1 MSEPQYVEDGETI
14 DIPPAA
20 GVAGYVRVFQA
31 VLELPR
37 VQRVEVVPG
46 KLAYVR
52 FVKEGEQKPIEVDL
66 ETVLP
71 YGIIRNRPVI
81 ELVMDEHMIAA
92 VALGQMFAQVYM
104 DGMFPIALVSGM
116 NTLLY
121 AWYAT
126 TSGVV
131 QPTGSVHGLP
141 VLLDRH
147 LGEETLVMCAGNVPK
162 APMVDTTCSYKTT
175 ILWRPKT

>member
-1 MSEPQYVEDGETI
+1 MAEPQYIEDGESI

-31 VLELPR
+31 ILELPR

-46 KLAYVR
+46 KIEYMRLVR
-52 FVKEGEQKPIEVDL
+52 DGEHKPIEVDL

-81 ELVMDEHMIAA
+81 ELVMDERMSAA

-104 DGMFPIALVSGM
+104 DGLFPIALVSGVS
-116 NTLLY
+116 TLLY
-121 AWYAT
+121 MWYAT
-126 TSGVV
+126 TTGAV

-147 LGEETLVMCAGNVPK
+147 LGEEALVMCAGNAPK
-162 APMVDTTCSYKTT
+162 APMVDTACSYKTT

>member
-1 MSEPQYVEDGETI
+1 MAEPQYIEDGETI
-14 DIPPAA
+14 EIPPAA

-31 VLELPR
+31 ILELPR

-46 KLAYVR
+46 KIEYVR
-52 FVKEGEQKPIEVDL
+52 FVKDGERRPIEVDL

-81 ELVMDEHMIAA
+81 ELVMDELMSAA
-92 VALGQMFAQVYM
+92 VALGQMFAQVHM
-104 DGMFPIALVSGM
+104 DGMFPIALVAGVG
-116 NTLLY
+116 TLLHT
-121 AWYAT
+121 WYANT
-126 TSGVV
+126 TGVV
-131 QPTGSVHGLP
+131 QPSGSVHGLP

-147 LGEETLVMCAGNVPK
+147 LGVETLVMCAGNTPK
-162 APMVDTTCSYKTT
+162 APMVDTACSYKTT